1 MKFKIEEMDME
12 EAGMEEDEIEKD
24 EIEEDDINAFGE
36 VKKGNEKPSS
46 FSDDIKSETEDSV
59 YSEEGTTALL
69 EADGLTPEEEGFMKG
84 YLDE

>member
-1 MKFKIEEMDME
+1 MKFEIEEMDME
-12 EAGMEEDEIEKD
+12 EAGMEEE
-24 EIEEDDINAFGE
+24 EIEEDDIDACNE
-36 VKKGNEKPSS
+36 IKRGNEKPAS
-46 FSDDIKSETEDSV
+46 FSDDIKNETEDSV

>member
-1 MKFKIEEMDME
+1 MKFEIEEMDME
-12 EAGMEEDEIEKD
+12 ETDIEEDEENIDEVD
-24 EIEEDDINAFGE
+24 EIKRD
-36 VKKGNEKPSS
+36 NEKPAS
-46 FSDDIKSETEDSV
+46 FSDDIKNETEDSV